1 MRARLPIA
9 TLMMFGLLALAGWL
23 VQRAEMVSWKDGL
36 RVDTVAAALPRPWG
50 LAFLPDGRML
60 VSLMAGEIRVLSP
73 QGDTLG
79 TLAPLPEVADVG
91 QGGLLDVAVDPDF
104 ARQPWVYWSY
114 AEPGQGAQQGL
125 AGTAVARGRL
135 LDGPQGPKLTQIQVI
150 YRQQPKVR
158 GSGHFGS
165 RLVFDRLGM
174 LFVTLGERQQDQPA
188 NPDSRFAQNLSVSLG
203 KVVRITRD
211 GQPAPGNPTW
221 PVMAGPASALPEI
234 WSYGHRNPQGAALHP
249 TTGELW
255 LTEHGPQG
263 GDELNRIKPGAN
275 YGWPLVSHG
284 CPYGSIPG
292 ETCRVAGGVHPPP
305 MVEPLSTWVPLSIAP
320 SGLAFYAADR
330 FPQWKGHLFAG
341 ALRGQAV
348 WDFTLDGDKV
358 VNRRPMMQTRWG
370 RVRDVRQGPDGWL
383 YVLTDGA
390 QGKLLRV
397 GPLHTGW

>member
-9 TLMMFGLLALAGWL
+9 TVMMLGLLALAGWL
-23 VQRAEMVSWKDGL
+23 VQRAGMVSWKDGL

-60 VSLMAGEIRVLSP
+60 VSLMAGEIRVLNP

-79 TLAPLPEVADVG
+79 TLTPLPEVADVG
-91 QGGLLDVAVDPDF
+91 QGGLLDVAVDPEF

-114 AEPGQGAQQGL
+114 AEPGQGAQRGL
-125 AGTAVARGRL
+125 AGTAVARGRW
-135 LDGPQGPKLTQIQVI
+135 LDGPKGPRLTQIQVI
-150 YRQQPKVR
+150 YRQQPMVR

-165 RLVFDRLGM
+165 RLVFDRQGM
-174 LFVTLGERQQDQPA
+174 LFVTLGERQQDQPSA
-188 NPDSRFAQNLSVSLG
+188 PDARFAQNLSVGLG

-211 GQPAPGNPTW
+211 GQPAPGNPSW
-221 PVMAGPASALPEI
+221 PVVAGPAPALPEI

-249 TTGELW
+249 LTGELW

-263 GDELNRIKPGAN
+263 GDELNRVKPGGN
-275 YGWPLVSHG
+275 HGWPLVSYG
-284 CPYGSIPG
+284 CPYGSTPG
-292 ETCRVAGGVHPPP
+292 EACRVAGGVHLPP

-330 FPQWKGHLFAG
+330 FPQWRGHLFAG

-348 WDFTLDGDKV
+348 WDITLDGDKV
-358 VNRRPMMQTRWG
+358 VNRRPMLQARWG
-370 RVRDVRQGPDGWL
+370 RIRDVRQGPDGWL

-397 GPLHTGW
+397 GPLYTGW